1 MFSSCSIARS
11 GVGAPESFELSRTIP
26 DKGIR
31 IGPVVGYRVG
41 AGAHPAAPWA
51 GWDGPSHSLR
61 LRPSICYP
69 GHRAFRHRQ
78 AHFAALGEV
87 YDAGISVSVRSRQF
101 LHVSFRVVE
110 RDCRDGERSH
120 RGSLFTQRVPAPS
133 CMTAQAMPTTQVSR
147 AITSATLSFYEALE
161 VPEELRPMS
170 RTAWR
175 RRQWPRP
182 CGDWGDENRC
192 PPRVI
197 RPDAVRLHSHSC

>member
-1 MFSSCSIARS
+1 MTRFWRTPSFSSCSIARS

-78 AHFAALGEV
+78 AHFAALREV
-87 YDAGISVSVRSRQF
+87 TMPESASRSDLGSFFSFPSGSWSETVGMESVPTEEAS
-101 LHVSFRVVE
+101 
-110 RDCRDGERSH
+110 
-120 RGSLFTQRVPAPS
+120 SLNGYQHPHA
-133 CMTAQAMPTTQVSR
+133 
-147 AITSATLSFYEALE
+147 
-161 VPEELRPMS
+161 
-170 RTAWR
+170 
-175 RRQWPRP
+175 
-182 CGDWGDENRC
+182 
-192 PPRVI
+192 
-197 RPDAVRLHSHSC
+197 